1 MAVLGLSV
9 AFPTILTALY
19 TAAVVVLY
27 GIVCLVT
34 SDGSVS
40 ELSAVFTRL
49 LMIAAIAVCGALF
62 ARSESH
68 RRADAIR
75 MHEGTTSD
83 GNLASAAGDRE
94 PAPAGVA

>member
-1 MAVLGLSV
+1 LSV
-9 AFPTILTALY
+9 AFPAVLTALY
-19 TAAVVVLY
+19 TAGVLGIY
-27 GIVCLVT
+27 GIVCLIT
-34 SDGSVS
+34 ADST
-40 ELSAVFTRL
+40 EYPAVFTRL

-75 MHEGTTSD
+75 QHEGASSD
-83 GNLASAAGDRE
+83 INLPPAAGDRE